1 MRCLFVVTLLLLLFS
16 CSHPVDKKRIIDS
29 EKFDEI
35 ISKKD
40 KTLVYIWTTWCSGC
54 RKSLEK
60 TLPKLIQDINEEEY
74 QLLLIAVSK
83 NRAEVDSL
91 VEASGLNN
99 NSYFL
104 NFIGPDKGKFQS
116 IGIRQFLSS
125 NFPNEKIFTGGIP
138 VFFLVSREKEVLMK
152 KLPHSYDEVMN
163 VLRE

>member
-1 MRCLFVVTLLLLLFS
+1 MKYLLLFSLLLISFS
-16 CSHPVDKKRIIDS
+16 CSHPVDEKRIIDS

-74 QLLLIAVSK
+74 QLLLIVVSK
-83 NRAEVDSL
+83 NRVEVDSL
-91 VEASGLNN
+91 VEASGLHN

-104 NFIGPDKGKFQS
+104 DFIGPDKGKFQS
-116 IGIRQFLSS
+116 IGIRQFLNS
-125 NFPNEKIFTGGIP
+125 NFPNDKIYTGGIP
-138 VFFLVSREKEVLMK
+138 VFFLVSRDKEVLIK
-152 KLPHSYDEVMN
+152 KLPHSYDEVMEI
-163 VLRE
+163 LK